1 MRITASVPSSSQK
14 VNLFTD
20 LVTECQLAAPGSR
33 LSEKLKRKMEGFGKD
48 DRKDVVGQTT
58 TEGCAPL
65 FLACRNGSSDVVEYL
80 ISTCGA
86 EIEQRGQFDVIDE
99 GVSHSVTPLWCAAVS
114 GRLAVVKVLIRF
126 GANVDAVSDSGSTPI
141 RSTCYIVR
149 GDNNNLNASS
159 HFDIVK
165 CLVRA
170 GADIGQANHF
180 GGTCLINSVQSPEL
194 VKYLLAHGKGKL
206 NVNAE
211 DVQHKTALHY
221 AIQENRLESTKLLL
235 KANTDPFRLSKYGD
249 DALQTACLKG
259 ALMIFNLLL
268 ETVVYDPPR
277 IADAFELMGSTFLL
291 DLHDMGSTLFF
302 WRKALEIRHEGAY
315 RNYPKPPG
323 TVHPVL
329 GVHEYDTREELDEI
343 NGDSTGLKRQA
354 LLISERILGATH
366 KDTVFR
372 FMYAGAAHADTNEYR
387 PCVALW
393 NHALHLKVQKETLLS
408 CDTSFTARAIVQLY
422 INILS
427 KSPVPQNLMD
437 EDDFDEFREIPIQFQ
452 DVLNTAQHINNG
464 MKETIHLLGIQPQF
478 KGILLLWSIF
488 SISKRI
494 FYGGSFP
501 NKKVRYYVD
510 KI

>member
-1 MRITASVPSSSQK
+1 MRITAIVPSSSQK
-14 VNLFTD
+14 ISMFTD
-20 LVTECQLAAPGSR
+20 LVSECQLAAPGSR
-33 LSEKLKRKMEGFGKD
+33 LSEKLKRKMEEFAKD
-48 DRKDVVGQTT
+48 DRKDVVGQMTT
-58 TEGCAPL
+58 DGCAPL
-65 FLACRNGSSDVVEYL
+65 FLACRNGSADVVEYL
-80 ISTCGA
+80 ITTCGA
-86 EIEQRGQFDVIDE
+86 DIEQRGQFEVIDE

-149 GDNNNLNASS
+149 GDNTNLNASA

-170 GADIGQANHF
+170 GADIGKANHF

-194 VKYLLAHGKGKL
+194 VKYLLAHGGSKL
-206 NVNAE
+206 DVNAA

-221 AIQENRLESTKLLL
+221 AVQENRLESTKLLL
-235 KANTDPFRLSKYGD
+235 KAGADPFRLSKYGD

-259 ALMIFNLLL
+259 GLMIFNHLL
-268 ETVVYDPPR
+268 ESVVYDPPR
-277 IADAFELMGSTFLL
+277 IADAFELIGSTFLL
-291 DLHDMGSTLFF
+291 DLHDIGSTMFF

-315 RNYPKPPG
+315 RSYPKPPRH
-323 TVHPVL
+323 VHSVL
-329 GVHEYDTREELDEI
+329 GVREYDSKEELDAL
-343 NGDSTGLKRQA
+343 NGESVGLKRQA

-393 NHALHLKVQKETLLS
+393 NHALNLKVEKETLLS

-427 KSPVPQNLMD
+427 KSPVSENLMD
-437 EDDFDEFREIPIQFQ
+437 EDNFDEFRESPIQFV
-452 DVLNTAQHINNG
+452 DVLTTAQHINRG
-464 MKETIHLLGIQPQF
+464 LKETIDLLAIQPKF
-478 KGILLLWSIF
+478 KGIMCLI
-488 SISKRI
+488 
-494 FYGGSFP
+494 
-501 NKKVRYYVD
+501 
-510 KI
+510 

>member
-1 MRITASVPSSSQK
+1 MRITATVPSSSQK

-20 LVTECQLAAPGSR
+20 LVSECQLAAPGSR
-33 LSEKLKRKMEGFGKD
+33 LSEKLKRKMEGFAKD

-58 TEGCAPL
+58 NDGCAPL
-65 FLACRNGSSDVVEYL
+65 FLACRNGSADVVEYL
-80 ISTCGA
+80 ITTCGA
-86 EIEQRGQFDVIDE
+86 DIEQRGQFDVIDE

-114 GRLAVVKVLIRF
+114 GRLAVVKVLIRN

-149 GDNNNLNASS
+149 GDNNNNPNPSS

-170 GADIGQANHF
+170 GADIGQPNHF

-194 VKYLLAHGKGKL
+194 VKYLLAHGKNL

-221 AIQENRLESTKLLL
+221 AIQENRLESTKILL
-235 KANTDPFRLSKYGD
+235 KAGADPFRLSKYGD

-277 IADAFELMGSTFLL
+277 IADAFELIGSTFLL
-291 DLHDMGSTLFF
+291 DLHDVGSTMFF

-315 RNYPKPPG
+315 RNYPKPPRIM
-323 TVHPVL
+323 HPVL
-329 GVHEYDTREELDEI
+329 KVREVDSREELDDI
-343 NGDSTGLKRQA
+343 NGDLIGLKNQA
-354 LLISERILGATH
+354 LLISERILGPTH

-372 FMYAGAAHADTNEYR
+372 FMYAGASHADTNEYR

-393 NHALHLKVQKETLLS
+393 NHALNLKIQKETLLS

-427 KSPVPQNLMD
+427 KSPVPQNLME
-437 EDDFDEFREIPIQFQ
+437 EDDFDEFRDIPIEFK
-452 DVLNTAQHINNG
+452 DVLATAKHINDG
-464 MKETIHLLGIQPQF
+464 MRETINLLAIQPQF
-478 KGILLLWSIF
+478 KGILLLFILL
-488 SISKRI
+488 
-494 FYGGSFP
+494 
-501 NKKVRYYVD
+501 
-510 KI
+510 